1 MTATDGG
8 RRRASYY
15 FAEAFSAK
23 PGPCWRY
30 VADSA
35 GRLAVT
41 VSSFIRS
48 LTGVITSPCLRSI
61 HNLSV
66 PLDDSSVRTR
76 VASPRIYRK
85 SDDCSGAFSTR
96 FHLPSIPH
104 NRSPDT
110 RRRERRDRANTSS
123 TTASVSAP
131 PSASRLATHPATR
144 RQVRRS
150 GAGKV
155 QEVLRLQADQRRR
168 AFEKVGLALP
178 DEPCTTPAEVA
189 AALDGTVVAYGQLW
203 WVRSSDGWEPGLAGL
218 VDVLIGGLMHLAPP
232 YESKIA
238 SLKRD
243 VKDRLR
249 VTERPSQSRSP
260 SAGLT
265 SLRRLPQSGLHH

>member
-1 MTATDGG
+1 
-8 RRRASYY
+8 
-15 FAEAFSAK
+15 
-23 PGPCWRY
+23 
-30 VADSA
+30 
-35 GRLAVT
+35 
-41 VSSFIRS
+41 
-48 LTGVITSPCLRSI
+48 
-61 HNLSV
+61 
-66 PLDDSSVRTR
+66 
-76 VASPRIYRK
+76 
-85 SDDCSGAFSTR
+85 
-96 FHLPSIPH
+96 
-104 NRSPDT
+104 
-110 RRRERRDRANTSS
+110 
-123 TTASVSAP
+123 
-131 PSASRLATHPATR
+131 
-144 RQVRRS
+144 
-150 GAGKV
+150 
-155 QEVLRLQADQRRR
+155 
-168 AFEKVGLALP
+168 VGLALP